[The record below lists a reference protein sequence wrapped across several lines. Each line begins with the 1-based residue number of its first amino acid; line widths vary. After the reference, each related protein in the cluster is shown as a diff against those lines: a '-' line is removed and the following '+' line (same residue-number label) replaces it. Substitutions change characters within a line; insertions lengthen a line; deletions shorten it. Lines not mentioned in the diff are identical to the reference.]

1 MAADRNH
8 ERVVGNRAARND
20 FLAVLV
26 APRAHRHFAAR
37 AVEAFH
43 FAELEVE
50 MVPARLRQ
58 IVELVLIGIHAAG
71 RDFVQQRF
79 PQMRARAVDQRDA
92 SMTFASGRVA
102 KPGGELEPAR
112 AAADDYDMVD
122 ARCCRHAHPRVSR
135 QAGSLPFAAA
145 T

>member
-26 APRAHRHFAAR
+26 APRAHRHFTAR

-102 KPGGELEPAR
+102 EPGCELEPAR
-112 AAADDYDMVD
+112 AAADNYDMVD
-122 ARCCRHAHPRVSR
+122 SRCCRRAQPCVSR